1 MSGEIV
7 QLVHLR
13 SGESSSYMGSWAP
26 GSSDWEEVDIDEKE
40 RVGARRSPSP
50 GMEGEFWMTYMDFI
64 RTFTH
69 LEVVHL
75 DSETAW
81 DEPSM
86 QGKIRWNMRFYSG
99 AWQKGVT
106 ADGCRN
112 NSGNLRYLSKWILK
126 RKIADTFHINP
137 QLQLHV
143 SQHDK
148 VILSL
153 SQHCVSEPKV
163 SPIQL

>member
-1 MSGEIV
+1 
-7 QLVHLR
+7 
-13 SGESSSYMGSWAP
+13 
-26 GSSDWEEVDIDEKE
+26 
-40 RVGARRSPSP
+40 
-50 GMEGEFWMTYMDFI
+50 MTYMDFI

-75 DSETAW
+75 DSETAR

-86 QGKIRWNMRFYSG
+86 QGKNRWNMRFYSG

-106 ADGCRN
+106 AGGCRN
-112 NSGNLRYLSKWILK
+112 NSGNLKRLTAWILNQQ
-126 RKIADTFHINP
+126 IPDTFHINP

-143 SQHDK
+143 SQHDN

-153 SQHCVSEPKV
+153 SQHCVSEPQV
-163 SPIQL
+163 SQIQL